1 MLTNWLTLCVR
12 FVLYEKEF
20 VRQVV
25 VFEDHFKRFRKTL
38 DREALKKLYQ
48 VLTLI
53 MMMEVVPVKYLKA
66 IEGRKGL
73 FEIRVE
79 QGNNIYRVFCCFD
92 EGRLVILFN
101 GFQKK
106 TQKTPVEQLDKAEA
120 LMKKYFEQKKEH
132 NNG

>member
-1 MLTNWLTLCVR
+1 MK
-12 FVLYEKEF
+12 KEF
-20 VRQVV
+20 VRKVV
-25 VFEDHFKRFRKTL
+25 VFEDHFKEFRKTL
-38 DREALKKLYQ
+38 GREALKKLYQ

-53 MMMEVVPVKYLKA
+53 MMVKVVPARFLKA

-79 QGNNIYRVFCCFD
+79 QGNNIYRVYCCFD
-92 EGRLVILFN
+92 EENLVILFN

-106 TQKTPVEQLDKAEA
+106 TQKTPIEQLDKAEA
-120 LMKKYFEQKKEH
+120 LMKKYYDQKNEQ

>member
-1 MLTNWLTLCVR
+1 MK
-12 FVLYEKEF
+12 KEF

-53 MMMEVVPVKYLKA
+53 MTVEVVPVKFVKA

-79 QGNNIYRVFCCFD
+79 QGNNIYRVFCCLD
-92 EGRLVILFN
+92 EGSLVILFN

>member
-1 MLTNWLTLCVR
+1 MKKEYVR
-12 FVLYEKEF
+12 KVI
-20 VRQVV
+20 
-25 VFEDHFKRFRKTL
+25 VFEDHFKVFRKTL
-38 DREALKKLYQ
+38 DRETLKKLYQ

-53 MMMEVVPVKYLKA
+53 MMVKVIPVKYLKS

-92 EGRLVILFN
+92 EGNVVILFN

-106 TQKTPVEQLDKAEA
+106 TQKTPIEQIDKAEA
-120 LMKKYFEQKKEH
+120 LMNKYFEQKKRAEQWIRKT
-132 NNG
+132 

>member
-1 MLTNWLTLCVR
+1 MK
-12 FVLYEKEF
+12 KEF

-25 VFEDHFKRFRKTL
+25 VFEDHFIEFRKTL
-38 DREALKKLYQ
+38 TRDALKKLYQ
-48 VLTLI
+48 VLILI
-53 MMMEVVPVKYLKA
+53 MTVEAIPARFFKS

-79 QGNNIYRVFCCFD
+79 HGNNVYRVFCCFD
-92 EGRLVILFN
+92 EGNLVVLFN

-120 LMKKYFEQKKEH
+120 LMKKYFDRKNEQ